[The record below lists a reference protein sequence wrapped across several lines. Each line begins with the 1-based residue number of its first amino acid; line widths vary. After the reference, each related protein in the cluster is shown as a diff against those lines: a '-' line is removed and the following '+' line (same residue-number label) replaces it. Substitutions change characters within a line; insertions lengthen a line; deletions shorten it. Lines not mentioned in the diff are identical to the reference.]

1 MRRIIGAQGVL
12 SLLLVAWAQSAQAHI
27 LPAEATG
34 LSSGVLHP
42 FSGLDHVIAMVAV
55 GLWGAQLGAPT
66 IWILPVVFPLMMA
79 FGGLIGFLG
88 VSLPGTE
95 VGIALSMIVL
105 GGAVMLRARP
115 QLVPVIAVVA
125 FFAIFHGYAHGME
138 LPRGESALF
147 YSVGFVLATAF
158 LHLIGIAIGLIY
170 RATVENREFVTETIG
185 RSGTGQLTF

>member
-1 MRRIIGAQGVL
+1 MRRVIGAQSVL
-12 SLLLVAWAQSAQAHI
+12 SVLLVAWAQSAQAHI
-27 LPAEATG
+27 LPTEATG

-42 FSGLDHVIAMVAV
+42 FSGLDHVVAMVAV
-55 GLWGAQLGAPT
+55 GVWAAQLGAPA
-66 IWILPVVFPLMMA
+66 IWILPVVFPVMMA

-95 VGIALSMIVL
+95 IGIALSMIVF

-147 YSVGFVLATAF
+147 YSVGFVVATAF
-158 LHLIGIAIGLIY
+158 LHLIGIGIGLIY
-170 RATVENREFVTETIG
+170 RARVEHREFVTETTG
-185 RSGTGQLTF
+185 RSGTSQFTL